1 MAITRVQT
9 TYKAKDGV
17 ALTTLATSSITTTTG
32 NTLIVCTRT
41 GVPLPTTVTSISDGT
56 NTFTKAVEVTG
67 QDPNMSIWYAKNI
80 TGVSGAITVTFA
92 NSSNYGWIYVAEY
105 SGLDKTAPLD
115 ASGSGTNNGAG
126 GTTNL
131 TSSAF
136 STAVAG
142 ELVFLGAGQN
152 NFDTYTAGTDF
163 TLIEG
168 SIHDASGNYGGVEQ
182 YIPAGTLSSYT
193 AHITATGTDQYTVV
207 WASFQPAVAN
217 NTNPAFLLK
226 MI

>member
-56 NTFTKAVEVTG
+56 NTFTKAVEV
-67 QDPNMSIWYAKNI
+67 